1 MNKYDGLLL
10 CTDLDD
16 TILTSDKRISDKNI
30 EAIKYF
36 MKEGGLFTFATGRV
50 PKGVQPI
57 LKYIIP
63 NAPMV
68 CFNGG
73 CIYDINNDKELW
85 ASELTK
91 EAIDVVEYVTSRHP
105 SCGVEVCTKEKIYFC
120 IRNRIVDEHQR
131 LEHFPDNDMDYH
143 DIPEKWRK
151 VLFMVEA
158 DEVEDIRAIIA
169 QSPYS
174 DSFSYVKSS
183 PWYYEILPAGNT
195 KGEGLL
201 RLADMLGINHEN
213 TIGMGDNEN
222 DLDLIKKSG
231 RGVAVSN
238 AVQLIKDAA
247 DIITINDNDND
258 AVAELIYSL

>member
-1 MNKYDGLLL
+1 MKKYEGILL

-16 TILTSDKRISDKNI
+16 TILTSDKTISDKNI

-36 MKEGGLFTFATGRV
+36 MNEGGLFTFATGRV

-57 LKYIIP
+57 LKYIVP

-73 CIYDINNDKELW
+73 CIYDIQKEKELW
-85 ASELTK
+85 ASELTS
-91 EAIDVVEYVTSRHP
+91 EAIDVVDYVTSLHP
-105 SCGVEVCTKEKIYFC
+105 SCGVEVCGKDKIYFC

-131 LEHFPDNDMDYH
+131 LEHFPDNDMNYK
-143 DIPEKWRK
+143 DIPEAWRK

-158 DEVEDIRAIIA
+158 DEVETIRNIIS
-169 QSPYS
+169 QSQYA

-183 PWYYEILPAGNT
+183 PWYYEILPKGNT

-201 RLADMLGINHEN
+201 RLASMLNIKPEN

-222 DLDLIKKSG
+222 DIDLIQKAG
-231 RGVAVSN
+231 TGVAVSN
-238 AVQLIKDAA
+238 AVKLIKDAA
-247 DIITINDNDND
+247 DIITRNDNNND